1 MLQWWC
7 TGSQCLDGDEA
18 VRRMGQPHGVE
29 MGQPPQGESQV
40 SSKA

>member
-18 VRRMGQPHGVE
+18 VRMGQPHGVE